1 MGPGERGVE
10 DMDTVTVSSQC
21 AKVVVAKR
29 IRRERSA
36 IVFDA

>member
-21 AKVVVAKR
+21 TKVVVVAK
-29 IRRERSA
+29 IRERSA